1 MAVPIIAMAAAS
13 VLTGMYASSKA
24 NQAANDAA
32 EDSKRLQS
40 ELDMLEATRQPI
52 LNPYANMSVATSAA
66 EIQMEEVDMNLATA
80 LDTMQAMGT
89 ASTAATALAREANK
103 AKLQISA
110 DIQKQ
115 EAQNEQLKAKGEEFV
130 FQTRENREMQK
141 LDRTA
146 GLLDRSTLQEAQY
159 RSDSTSALTGGVQG
173 ALSIG
178 AAAYS
183 PAG

>member
-1 MAVPIIAMAAAS
+1 
-13 VLTGMYASSKA
+13 
-24 NQAANDAA
+24 
-32 EDSKRLQS
+32 
-40 ELDMLEATRQPI
+40 
-52 LNPYANMSVATSAA
+52 
-66 EIQMEEVDMNLATA
+66 MEEVDMNLATA

>member
-1 MAVPIIAMAAAS
+1 
-13 VLTGMYASSKA
+13 
-24 NQAANDAA
+24 
-32 EDSKRLQS
+32 
-40 ELDMLEATRQPI
+40 
-52 LNPYANMSVATSAA
+52 
-66 EIQMEEVDMNLATA
+66 
-80 LDTMQAMGT
+80 
-89 ASTAATALAREANK
+89 
-103 AKLQISA
+103 
-110 DIQKQ
+110 
-115 EAQNEQLKAKGEEFV
+115 
-130 FQTRENREMQK
+130 MQK